1 MKFSYNWLQSYFKKA
16 LPEPDELAD
25 ALTMH
30 SFEVEGVEKKNGD
43 YLLEIDILPNRA
55 HDCLSHYGLARECAA
70 LFVLEMASLPALGN
84 EPKDGQDKEVLSV
97 KILNTDLCRR
107 YSAYVIEGIKI
118 TESRDLVKG
127 RLESVG
133 QKPIN
138 NVVDVTNYIVWELGQ
153 PLHAFDFEKI
163 KGSEMTV
170 RLSKAGEKVETLDG
184 EIRELD
190 DRTLI
195 IEDSERLIDLA
206 GIKGGANTQI
216 DKDTKTIVLQAAI
229 FDAAHIRRSS
239 QYLGLR
245 TDAAMRY
252 MHGFDPNLPVKALR
266 RGVEL
271 LMETNPDAKIVQK
284 IDIYSDPAKPKRVSL
299 SYGYINGLLGVNIPE
314 DEVRVILK
322 RLGCTVSALRES
334 DKKAGGFAGELSVEV
349 PDYRLDLNIREDLVE
364 EIGRIY
370 GYENINGDPPRG
382 ILITPYRNDR
392 VLWRRMARGI
402 LRDAGFSEVYNY
414 SLISRDEI
422 SGFGFEIREL
432 ANPVSD
438 EFRFLRPSL
447 IPGILKNMARNS
459 RYGETAQIF
468 ETGKVFCGNEEKE
481 NIIIALND
489 FESIGFYRLKGY
501 LDDVLKKFG
510 ITDFYFDPAF
520 SSEDEKRHGFLLHPG
535 RRANIFIDSKFA
547 GFMGEVSPALCS
559 EYSLKNRVFC
569 AEIDFG
575 EIADEAEDE
584 HIYQKPSKYP
594 DVVRDVAILA
604 PRDVRVVDVM
614 NLINSSGG
622 ELLRDVDLFDMYE
635 GENLPDGMKNLAFH
649 LIFQSEDRT
658 LTSEEVD
665 SIMNGINENINEK
678 GWEVR

>member
-1 MKFSYNWLQSYFKKA
+1 MKFSYNWLQSFFGEK
-16 LPEPDELAD
+16 LPEPKELGD
-25 ALTMH
+25 LLTKH
-30 SFEVEGVEKKNGD
+30 SFEVEEVEKKGED
-43 YLLEIDILPNRA
+43 YIMSVDILPNRA
-55 HDCLSHYGLARECAA
+55 HDCLSHYGLARECAG
-70 LFVLEMASLPALGN
+70 LLEFETRNQKPKAS
-84 EPKDGQDKEVLSV
+84 EESDGQNSQL
-97 KILNTDLCRR
+97 LNVEINGDDLCPR
-107 YSAYVIEGIKI
+107 YSAYVIEGVKI
-118 TESRDLVKG
+118 ADSPDWMKE
-127 RLESVG
+127 RLESVE
-133 QKPIN
+133 QKSIN
-138 NVVDVTNYIVWELGQ
+138 NVVDITNYIVWELGQ
-153 PLHAFDFEKI
+153 PLHAFDFDKI

-414 SLISRDEI
+414 SLISRA
-422 SGFGFEIREL
+422 SVF
-432 ANPVSD
+432 
-438 EFRFLRPSL
+438 
-447 IPGILKNMARNS
+447 
-459 RYGETAQIF
+459 
-468 ETGKVFCGNEEKE
+468 TG
-481 NIIIALND
+481 
-489 FESIGFYRLKGY
+489 
-501 LDDVLKKFG
+501 
-510 ITDFYFDPAF
+510 
-520 SSEDEKRHGFLLHPG
+520 
-535 RRANIFIDSKFA
+535 
-547 GFMGEVSPALCS
+547 
-559 EYSLKNRVFC
+559 
-569 AEIDFG
+569 
-575 EIADEAEDE
+575 
-584 HIYQKPSKYP
+584 
-594 DVVRDVAILA
+594 
-604 PRDVRVVDVM
+604 
-614 NLINSSGG
+614 
-622 ELLRDVDLFDMYE
+622 
-635 GENLPDGMKNLAFH
+635 
-649 LIFQSEDRT
+649 
-658 LTSEEVD
+658 
-665 SIMNGINENINEK
+665 
-678 GWEVR
+678 